1 MSKTEGKRPDKRNSH
16 RAKISRKLRVRPS
29 DPEVEPFEEFPL
41 SANVSKRGVYFHTE
55 LQSYRA
61 GMRLF
66 VTCPFTFA
74 TDPMASEYI
83 AEVLR
88 VDNLAEGRS
97 GIAVR
102 LITTI

>member
-1 MSKTEGKRPDKRNSH
+1 MPNTEGKRPEKRISH
-16 RAKISRKLRVRPS
+16 RAKVSRKLRVRPS
-29 DPEVEPFEEFPL
+29 DPEVEPFEEFPV
-41 SANVSKRGVYFHTE
+41 SVNVSKRGVYFHTE
-55 LQSYRA
+55 LQGYSA

-66 VTCPFTFA
+66 VTYPFTFVA
-74 TDPMASEYI
+74 DPMASEYV

-88 VDNLAEGRS
+88 VDPLAEGRF